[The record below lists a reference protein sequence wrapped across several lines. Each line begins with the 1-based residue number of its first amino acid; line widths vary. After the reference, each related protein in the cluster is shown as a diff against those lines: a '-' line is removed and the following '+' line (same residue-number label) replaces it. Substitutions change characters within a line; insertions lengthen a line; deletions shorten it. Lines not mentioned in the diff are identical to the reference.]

1 MNQYFIKKYIDKL
14 TIDDILRFAES
25 QGAKLSHQECDYLLQ
40 VTRTHYQEL
49 LYGNPEPIFEQAK
62 QHLSQQNYKIAQE
75 LYAFYK
81 QKYQS
86 FL

>member
-1 MNQYFIKKYIDKL
+1 MNQYLIKKYIDKL
-14 TIDDILRFAES
+14 TIDDIDRFAKS
-25 QGAKLSHQECDYLLQ
+25 QGADLSCNECAYLLEL
-40 VTRTHYQEL
+40 TRNHYQEL

-62 QHLSQQNYKIAQE
+62 KHLSHEHYTIAQE
-75 LYAFYK
+75 LYHFYK